1 MVQNHKRLA
10 GEKSSTHWLWLC
22 VKPLTQAECY
32 DFRQGPANNTRCGIV
47 RAAMKAMG
55 SEDCLHLAVFTPEVC
70 TDDTFQILDKRRQCK
85 IPMKTKE
92 RGHFIL
98 GLAVSLKGQGHEIRL
113 VCELYLVL
121 VHICGN

>member
-1 MVQNHKRLA
+1 MIQNHNRLA
-10 GEKSSTHWLWLC
+10 GEKSATHWLWLC

-32 DFRQGPANNTRCGIV
+32 DVRQGPANNTRCGII

-70 TDDTFQILDKRRQCK
+70 TDDSFQIWECK
-85 IPMKTKE
+85 IHMKTKG

-98 GLAVSLKGQGHEIRL
+98 GLAVSLKGQGYEI
-113 VCELYLVL
+113 
-121 VHICGN
+121 